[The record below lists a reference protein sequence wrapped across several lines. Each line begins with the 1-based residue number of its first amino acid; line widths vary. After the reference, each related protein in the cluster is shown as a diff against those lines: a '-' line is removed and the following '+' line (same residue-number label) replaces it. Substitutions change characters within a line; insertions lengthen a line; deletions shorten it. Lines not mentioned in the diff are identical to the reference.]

1 MARHFQAKPY
11 NRYAVGVLHS
21 VYRCHYS
28 CAAAGCL
35 EVHDASQSCVTVLQP
50 DWSLGP
56 GLPESSLTIAS
67 CLRTH
72 ARSQPPLSAAHRR
85 SRASFGRFLHSSSR
99 SQTSSNICHAD
110 TRDESVAV
118 AHPISTRCQC
128 LEARH
133 STGFS
138 LRGSNRFEVIKRS
151 HPQDCSINLFT
162 PVSTLFTSTVTV
174 YKVYTL

>member
-1 MARHFQAKPY
+1 MLP
-11 NRYAVGVLHS
+11 NLV
-21 VYRCHYS
+21 
-28 CAAAGCL
+28 
-35 EVHDASQSCVTVLQP
+35 SQFY
-50 DWSLGP
+50 
-56 GLPESSLTIAS
+56 SLTEAWALVCQNLLS
-67 CLRTH
+67 PLH
-72 ARSQPPLSAAHRR
+72 HVSGLMHGPNPLSAAHRR

-151 HPQDCSINLFT
+151 HPQDYSINLFT